1 MLEIKKKY
9 GDERRTEID
18 MTAIEYIEDE
28 SLIPEDEI
36 MVTLTNKGYIKRL
49 AVDTYKLQNKGGV
62 GVKGMSTNEEDFVEH
77 MLVLTTH
84 DYVLF
89 FSNKGKVYRM
99 KGYELPEFS
108 RQSKGLPIINLLPL
122 DKDEKISA
130 MFTVTREEQ
139 CKYLV
144 FATKQGLV
152 KRCNISEFENIRKS
166 GKIAI
171 TLKEDDELISVF
183 KSTGESFITLASSN
197 GRLVKFDENEIRI
210 MGRSA
215 SGVRGIDL
223 GDGYCIDANVA
234 VPGKEVL
241 VVTENGYG
249 KRTTIDEYRTTH
261 RGSKGVKTLNST
273 DKTGNIVAFK
283 VVNDEEDLMIITNS
297 GMVIRIPISQISVM
311 SRVTQGVRLITL
323 KEEQKV
329 TSVFNIPKEDT
340 NEEEIEVEN

>member
-1 MLEIKKKY
+1 
-9 GDERRTEID
+9 
-18 MTAIEYIEDE
+18 
-28 SLIPEDEI
+28 
-36 MVTLTNKGYIKRL
+36 
-49 AVDTYKLQNKGGV
+49 
-62 GVKGMSTNEEDFVEH
+62 
-77 MLVLTTH
+77 
-84 DYVLF
+84 
-89 FSNKGKVYRM
+89 M

-130 MFTVTREEQ
+130 MFTVTREEES
-139 CKYLV
+139 KYLV

-152 KRCNISEFENIRKS
+152 KRCNISEFENIRKT

-183 KSTGESFITLASSN
+183 KSTGNNFITLASSN

-223 GDGYCIDANVA
+223 GDGYTIDANIA
-234 VPGKEVL
+234 TPGKEVL
-241 VVTENGYG
+241 VATENGYG

-261 RGSKGVKTLNST
+261 RGSKGVKTLNT
-273 DKTGNIVAFK
+273 TEKTGNIVAFK
-283 VVNDEEDLMIITNS
+283 VVNDDEDLMIITNS

-329 TSVFNIPKEDT
+329 TSVFNIPKE
-340 NEEEIEVEN
+340 EEEKEEE